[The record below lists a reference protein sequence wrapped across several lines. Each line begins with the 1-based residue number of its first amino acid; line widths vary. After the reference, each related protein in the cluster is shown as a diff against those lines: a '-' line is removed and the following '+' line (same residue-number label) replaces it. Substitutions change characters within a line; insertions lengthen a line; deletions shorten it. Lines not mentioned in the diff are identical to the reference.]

1 MSKVCTQIS
10 SALYTFTQG
19 VLYSSASCQV
29 ESVATYTYYK
39 EGREK
44 NGTNS
49 PQLLHFLNDLK
60 GRHLCLRQHRLEYPE
75 PLAVHPP
82 KRKLLS

>member
-44 NGTNS
+44 TALIAPNYFT
-49 PQLLHFLNDLK
+49 F
-60 GRHLCLRQHRLEYPE
+60 
-75 PLAVHPP
+75 
-82 KRKLLS
+82 